1 MVTHIPVLQSFSLSL
16 STILVLVCQIMLIPS
31 VAVLQRYNGS
41 HCPPI
46 LRLILITIYNPGDL
60 EKVILPVSAVFS
72 APRMRSRL
80 VGGKELKTTFI
91 RLDEFLRREI
101 YLCF

>member
-1 MVTHIPVLQSFSLSL
+1 
-16 STILVLVCQIMLIPS
+16 MLIPS

-91 RLDEFLRREI
+91 RLDEFLRREDL
-101 YLCF
+101 YLPLLLKRNTCRTGYCFLS